1 MNNPLARHLAAR
13 FQETVTSHQ
22 EIYQDD
28 PKLQIILYIA
38 HTNQEK
44 AVAEKMA
51 DKQEA
56 AAAAYA
62 EKRVKVKAAV
72 NKALVD
78 RDKAEKAEFQRMVN
92 LSRQID
98 RAEKLVK
105 LKREIRITSKYRKW
119 KYFLKKLKSKSG
131 RKILMLLKMPTQNF
145 LMWK

>member
-51 DKQEA
+51 ANKEA
-56 AAAAYA
+56 AAAHA
-62 EKRVKVKAAV
+62 EKSQSQSCC
-72 NKALVD
+72 L
-78 RDKAEKAEFQRMVN
+78 QN
-92 LSRQID
+92 LCREGESRESYIPE
-98 RAEKLVK
+98 A
-105 LKREIRITSKYRKW
+105 
-119 KYFLKKLKSKSG
+119 G
-131 RKILMLLKMPTQNF
+131 
-145 LMWK
+145 